1 MAGAFPLAA
10 NNRSTTPMRTPAS
23 SSAIRSTSSIMVRQP
38 QQRSRR
44 PRQPAPSTIRK
55 PITTRKPRPHP
66 LPLPRTRWFSRS
78 PFRAVPQTNALRSA
92 PGRPVRCRL
101 VLVLSKRIA
110 ASRILVNRL
119 STPWTQQIPTWST
132 FTTRTSSM
140 KCSQKTIQA
149 VITTEV
155 KVEQGSIRAALGLVA
170 SITWPNPTVITTNKQ
185 LMQLNTYARALIRRW
200 LTRAKS
206 FPPCRHRV
214 ALTTATHYSSN
225 SCSKGQL

>member
-1 MAGAFPLAA
+1 MAFPLAA

-92 PGRPVRCRL
+92 PERPVRCRL
-101 VLVLSKRIA
+101 VLVLSKRIV

-132 FTTRTSSM
+132 FTTRISSM
-140 KCSQKTIQA
+140 KCSQKTIQV

-170 SITWPNPTVITTNKQ
+170 SITWPNPTEPTSKQ
-185 LMQLNTYARALIRRW
+185 LMWHSICVRALTRRW
-200 LTRAKS
+200 PTRVKS
-206 FPPCRHRV
+206 CPRCRHQV
-214 ALTTATHYSSN
+214 ALITATHYLSS
-225 SCSKGQL
+225 SCSKGQP